1 MAHIVDLGRRIELV
15 PIDPYF
21 HEITI
26 ALYHQQH
33 DAGAPSAFVVHSYS
47 ARAGTE
53 ARIDFVRRAMQV
65 LGGMTASTAGPDRLQ
80 FPCGQKHQAAAKRTF
95 LEACKLAPETEFEAR
110 PLSIFDKKSAR
121 TIRVDSAGG
130 GAYHVAADGDDEDGA
145 RRAAAV
151 AAGLIKLAE
160 MEPLDARGRVGFD
173 CGHAHDALV
182 GLLLVR
188 ALNVRSALR
197 DELAK
202 AARGILAAPSAQE
215 G

>member
-15 PIDPYF
+15 PIDLHF
-21 HEITI
+21 QEITI
-26 ALYHQQH
+26 ALYHQQR

-47 ARAGTE
+47 ACAGTE
-53 ARIDFVRRAMQV
+53 ARIDFVRHAMQV
-65 LGGMTASTAGPDRLQ
+65 LGGMTISIADSHRLS
-80 FPCGQKHQAAAKRTF
+80 FPCGRKHQAAAKRTF
-95 LEACKLAPETEFEAR
+95 LEACKLAPETELKPR

-130 GAYHVAADGDDEDGA
+130 GAYHVTADGDDEEGA

-160 MEPLDARGRVGFD
+160 MEQSDARGGVEFD